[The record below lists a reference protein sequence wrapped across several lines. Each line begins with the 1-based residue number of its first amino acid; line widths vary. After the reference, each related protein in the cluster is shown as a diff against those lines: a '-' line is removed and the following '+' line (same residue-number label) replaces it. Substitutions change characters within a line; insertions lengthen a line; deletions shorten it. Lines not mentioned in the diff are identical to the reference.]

1 MVYVYKVER
10 KKKQNGIVYAVEQ
23 LGKQYQPFICT
34 L

>member
-1 MVYVYKVER
+1 MYIKSKE